1 MDEFR
6 ALQPRRKVGPATSSR
21 GGVHVRWFVEKM
33 LDLLKDE
40 TARIDSRFQELIRKR
55 DFLAPV
61 LQRNLAAIELK
72 FGKSDFERRRY
83 ALLS

>member
-1 MDEFR
+1 
-6 ALQPRRKVGPATSSR
+6 
-21 GGVHVRWFVEKM
+21 M